1 MNLLQKVSL
10 QIKPD
15 NKVIKEADEFVKKIN
30 KEIKLKKIKAISVA
44 GGSIAKGTFLK
55 NDHDVDIFVKFDY
68 SCRNKDISK
77 LLGNILKKLKPELVH
92 GSRDY
97 YQIKNKLTYEI
108 IPVLDIKKPEMA
120 VNVTDMSPL
129 HVSWVK
135 KFPKYLE
142 DIRLAKQF
150 CKSIKVYGA
159 ESYIK
164 GFSGHVLDILVI
176 YYKGFLN
183 LLKNSQNWK
192 KYTVIDFYNV
202 HKGNALR
209 NLNRSKIS
217 HLIVI
222 DPIQPKRNAA
232 AALSEEKINIFKEAA
247 GKFLI
252 KQSEDFFIKKEFTID
267 EIKRKYKNY
276 KIVFLV
282 AIPKEG
288 KTDVSGAKLLKAFEH
303 IKKHISLNR
312 FTLINSD
319 WKWDKEAIFYFV
331 LKKETLPISIER
343 VGPPLHEK
351 KHVENFKKKHKK
363 TFTKKDRVYAKVKR
377 NYRKVD
383 ELIKNLI
390 KDEYIK
396 EKVKKVKII

>member
-30 KEIKLKKIKAISVA
+30 KEIRLKKIKATAVA

-129 HVSWVK
+129 HVSWVR
-135 KFPKYLE
+135 KFPQYLK

-176 YYKGFLN
+176 NYKGFLN
-183 LLKNSQNWK
+183 LLKNSQKWK
-192 KYTVIDFYNV
+192 RYTVIDFYNA

-217 HLIVI
+217 PLIVI

-232 AALSEEKINIFKEAA
+232 AALSEEKINVFKEAA
-247 GKFLI
+247 GKFLE
-252 KQSEDFFIKKEFTID
+252 KPSETFFIKKEFTID

-276 KIVFLV
+276 KIIFLEL
-282 AIPKEG
+282 ILKEE

-303 IKKHISLNR
+303 IKKHIK
-312 FTLINSD
+312 INDFNLVHSD

-331 LKKETLPISIER
+331 LKKEVLPMYVER

-351 KHVENFKKKHKK
+351 EYVKNFKKKHKK
-363 TFTKKDRVYAKVKR
+363 TFIRKDRVYAKVKR
-377 NYRKVD
+377 RYRKVE
-383 ELIKNLI
+383 ELIKDLI
-390 KDEYIK
+390 KDGYIK
-396 EKVKKVKII
+396 EKVRKIVIA